1 MVDFYISKN
10 LMKNDD
16 IVLAK
21 LKEGIAKS
29 SGKNAVKNLNTK
41 PSDNFTKTSN
51 ISDDDGKISLKEKII
66 NFGKGIIKPIKTIF
80 SSPKN
85 IAITAVSAAAAAG
98 LIFIT
103 SGAAAPIMVTAGLLG
118 GAFQIGKG
126 IYKQAKAKTDDEA
139 KNAWQDMGSGTFT
152 VGVSALG
159 AKSALKATGAS
170 NTKDL
175 SLFKS
180 IIECVKKSSPSNI
193 INAFKTA
200 SGKFTSFFTHTK
212 SSGNTKINNGS
223 STKTE
228 KSTTSGKS
236 SSGET
241 VPPKKGSAGA
251 SSETKVPPKTE
262 GTSASSSSEI
272 VPPKKSSAG
281 VSSETKVPPKTE
293 GTVKSPQI
301 NEIIDA
307 YIESQNKSTPKYI
320 PETVKKSILAKYSEG
335 STTTLNNSP
344 AEVKLL
350 PAHTETSAQLHIQQ
364 NPSKGIA
371 PLEHDVI
378 YLPEHMEPIYY
389 KPIGQE
395 KPYGYEIIKSYVEEN
410 ILRPRTQQ
418 KTLALPAASA
428 EKVNNIP
435 NVTQKLST
443 LDKIKNFF
451 KLFGLGLKD
460 KK

>member
-1 MVDFYISKN
+1 MVDFYICKN

-16 IVLAK
+16 IVLTK
-21 LKEGIAKS
+21 MKEGIAKS
-29 SGKNAVKNLNTK
+29 SGKNTVKNLNTK
-41 PSDNFTKTSN
+41 PSDNFTKTIN
-51 ISDDDGKISLKEKII
+51 ASDDDGKISLKEKII

-85 IAITAVSAAAAAG
+85 IAITVVSAAAAAG

-152 VGVSALG
+152 VGVSALC

-193 INAFKTA
+193 VNAFKTA
-200 SGKFTSFFTHTK
+200 SGKISSIFANIK
-212 SSGNTKINNGS
+212 SSGNTKINNGA
-223 STKTE
+223 STKTN
-228 KSTTSGKS
+228 TQPIPDKS
-236 SSGET
+236 SSGKT
-241 VPPKKGSAGA
+241 VTTSKGSGV
-251 SSETKVPPKTE
+251 SLSETTVT
-262 GTSASSSSEI
+262 
-272 VPPKKSSAG
+272 
-281 VSSETKVPPKTE
+281 PKTE
-293 GTVKSPQI
+293 GTVQSPQMRD
-301 NEIIDA
+301 IIDA
-307 YIESQNKSTPKYI
+307 YIKSQNNSTPNYI
-320 PETVKKSILAKYSEG
+320 PESVKKSILAQYSAG
-335 STTTLNNSP
+335 STTPNNPP

-350 PAHTETSAQLHIQQ
+350 PAHTETSAQLHIQHK
-364 NPSKGIA
+364 PSKGIA

-418 KTLALPAASA
+418 KPLALPPGST
-428 EKVNNIP
+428 EKVNNIQ
-435 NVTQKLST
+435 NVTQKLSI
-443 LDKIKNFF
+443 LDRIKNFF

>member
-21 LKEGIAKS
+21 MKEGIAKS
-29 SGKNAVKNLNTK
+29 SGKNALKNLNTK
-41 PSDNFTKTSN
+41 PSDNFTKTN
-51 ISDDDGKISLKEKII
+51 NVSDDDGKISLKEKII

-85 IAITAVSAAAAAG
+85 IAITAASAAAAAG

-193 INAFKTA
+193 ANAFKTA
-200 SGKFTSFFTHTK
+200 SVKFTSFFTHTK
-212 SSGNTKINNGS
+212 SSGNTKINNVS
-223 STKTE
+223 STKTK

-241 VPPKKGSAGA
+241 VPPKKSSAGA

-272 VPPKKSSAG
+272 VPPKKGSAG
-281 VSSETKVPPKTE
+281 ASSETNVPPKTE
-293 GTVKSPQI
+293 GTVQSPQM

-320 PETVKKSILAKYSEG
+320 PETVKKSILAKYSAG
-335 STTTLNNSP
+335 STTPNNPP
-344 AEVKLL
+344 AEIKLL
-350 PAHTETSAQLHIQQ
+350 PAHTETSAQLQIQHK
-364 NPSKGIA
+364 PSKGIA

-395 KPYGYEIIKSYVEEN
+395 KPYGYEIIKSFVEEN
-410 ILRPRTQQ
+410 ILKPKTQQ

-435 NVTQKLST
+435 NVTQKLSI